1 MGDES
6 LNVVGILTRRLQLL
20 KAGTVQQILK
30 TDGDI
35 MPGIKDPDQL
45 PKQVPILASSPDQ
58 KNDPRGVFRHIFT
71 AAALTQ
77 ATNEGTAREI
87 MTDHDKH
94 INKTYPEY
102 VAAMKAEGKKPL
114 SMKEIYAGGL
124 VEKPKNWSAEKM
136 KDFGDTL
143 ADLGNNEIGYKL
155 GQSMGNNYDR
165 NVLAGKVA
173 DTMATQGGFMARF
186 NKDATQMRIL
196 NHKITPTQ
204 QDKINRRSQQ
214 LGKQASTQTQPKP
227 VVAMRM

>member
-6 LNVVGILTRRLQLL
+6 LSIIGTLTRRGQLL

-30 TDGDI
+30 TDGDV

-45 PKQVPILASSPDQ
+45 SKQVPVLASSPDM

-77 ATNEGTAREI
+77 ATNVDTSREI
-87 MTDHDKH
+87 MTNHDKH
-94 INKTYPEY
+94 LNKTYPEY

-124 VEKPKNWSAEKM
+124 VEKPKSWTAEKM

-143 ADLGNNEIGYKL
+143 ADIGNNEIGYKL
-155 GQSMGNNYDR
+155 GQSMGGNYDR

-186 NKDATQMRIL
+186 NNGATQMRIL

-204 QDKINRRSQQ
+204 QGKINRRSQQ
-214 LGKQASTQTQPKP
+214 LIKEANPQPQP
-227 VVAMRM
+227 RPTPAVRM

>member
-6 LNVVGILTRRLQLL
+6 LNIIGILTRRGQLL
-20 KAGTVQQILK
+20 NAGKVQQILK

-45 PKQVPILASSPDQ
+45 PKQVPVLKSSPDL
-58 KNDPRGVFRHIFT
+58 KNDERGLVRHIFT
-71 AAALTQ
+71 AAALIQ
-77 ATNEGTAREI
+77 ATNAGTAREI

-155 GQSMGNNYDR
+155 GQSMGNKYDR
-165 NVLAGKVA
+165 NVLIGKVG
-173 DTMATQGGFMARF
+173 DVMAAQGGFMARF
-186 NKDATQMRIL
+186 NKDASRMRIL

-214 LGKQASTQTQPKP
+214 LIKQASPQPQP
-227 VVAMRM
+227 RPTPAMRM